1 MNNFFTFFFFFFFL
15 TCCELNTVQR
25 GPLPLQRF
33 WVRIQHKDEMRGGI
47 NQRHFKPRPAP
58 PPPPPVAF
66 VAAPAA
72 GLPGM
77 EEGCV

>member
-1 MNNFFTFFFFFFFL
+1 
-15 TCCELNTVQR
+15 
-25 GPLPLQRF
+25 
-33 WVRIQHKDEMRGGI
+33 MRGGI